1 MTDDTLAKNS
11 VKAIV
16 KIKSLGEQADSLARE
31 IRGLVNDFK
40 KGINNNRGPLNLLLR
55 DSLMA
60 TKISANLDNINQGT
74 EGFNQNMEAIKH
86 SFLLRGYFNKLKK
99 KYHKTAVK

>member
-1 MTDDTLAKNS
+1 
-11 VKAIV
+11 
-16 KIKSLGEQADSLARE
+16 
-31 IRGLVNDFK
+31 
-40 KGINNNRGPLNLLLR
+40 
-55 DSLMA
+55 
-60 TKISANLDNINQGT
+60 LDNIHQGT